1 MKINRVS
8 QKDHP
13 KISWKNS
20 FFMNIYYFFCFYRL
34 LASIIIGLAF
44 SILLFLI
51 VMDLMIPSQLSS
63 IDYKTTLKLF
73 DQLQQANRHQDAINL
88 MEYKGKI
95 LDDSPEEIVYK
106 SRLADSYYHVGD
118 YSKAEKMYLDIWNLL
133 PKFIKEYGDSE
144 DADVQ
149 FSKQA
154 LYYATARIIYLFY
167 EKIGDVNNQL
177 KFYHIYK
184 KYYDGAQQ
192 EIDRF
197 VAKAYNEKEWFS
209 TLDIAIPKELIQ
221 YDSIVVS
228 YYQNKELAIRSMGKY
243 VDKTLGNQQYPP
255 RYKVK
260 CLNQLI
266 KWDFENGKEIDAY
279 PRILQAVD
287 QIKQMNVLAECDV
300 LGELSDYCFRI
311 HDLSMSKLLFKKYQK
326 FLDRYH
332 DKNDYEYIVNYVRG
346 FRFQEAE
353 GDWDGLI
360 SDLQLYCE
368 GMKKQIALNIPSMT
382 EEQREHFA
390 QQFDVAYNYAFHVLQ
405 KHPTPELANLCFD
418 NITFKTGLLLRSN
431 LSIRHSIEN
440 MRDPEILKKYNEL
453 GDLRKNLS
461 YQEISGKKLF
471 NQKDEI
477 QKKID
482 DIEKELA
489 LKCTDFKT
497 KNELEN
503 QDYHQVQ
510 KSLDSGEALVNLVEN
525 EGQLFALMLKHKGEV
540 SYIPMGK
547 LADIQSQLQ
556 RPFFEIYHD
565 PGLTQKLLGKV
576 LDAAAGIHT
585 LYYVPKGIY
594 NQIAVGAL
602 YMGNNKYVCDTRQL
616 KLLSNPMDIK
626 TAKPFNL
633 SAISHG
639 VTLWGGIDYGP
650 GSATLPALK
659 RQAIKRGETL
669 SNLPY
674 AYNEVMDISALFRAK
689 NVRNRVYTGKYATE
703 AAFKAKSKMKNSIIH
718 ISTHGFFK
726 DNAPNKNPML
736 ESGLFFAGANRYW
749 CNDKLQL
756 SPYADDGI
764 LRSAEIATLNLADCS
779 LVVLSACETGL
790 GYSNSG
796 EGVYGLQRAF
806 KLAGAK
812 QILMSLWAVDDRAT
826 DMLMTGFYQG
836 LLRGEDADE
845 ALQKSKAHL
854 RKMYPSPEDWGAFV
868 LLH

>member
-118 YSKAEKMYLDIWNLL
+118 YSKAEKMYLDILNLL

-154 LYYATARIIYLFY
+154 LYYATARVIYLFY

-184 KYYDGAQQ
+184 KYYYGAQQ

-279 PRILQAVD
+279 PRILQVVN
-287 QIKQMNVLAECDV
+287 QVKQMNVLAECDV

-311 HDLSMSKLLFKKYQK
+311 HDLSMSKVLFKRYQR
-326 FLDRYH
+326 FLDRFH

-368 GMKKQIALNIPSMT
+368 GMKKQIALNLPSMT

-431 LSIRHSIEN
+431 VSIRHSIEN
-440 MRDPEILKKYNEL
+440 MGDPEILKKYNEL

-525 EGQLFALMLKHKGEV
+525 EGQLFALMLKHKGDV

-556 RPFFEIYHD
+556 RPIFEIYHD

-576 LDAAAGIHT
+576 LAAAAGIHT

-594 NQIAVGAL
+594 NQIALGAL
-602 YMGNNKYVCDTRQL
+602 YMGNSKYVCDTKQL
-616 KLLSNPMDIK
+616 KLLANPMDIK
-626 TAKPFNL
+626 TEKPFNL
-633 SAISHG
+633 SAISHDA
-639 VTLWGGIDYGP
+639 TLWGGIDYEP
-650 GSATLPALK
+650 GSVTLPAVK

-703 AAFKAKSKMKNSIIH
+703 AAFKSRSKLKNSIIH

-749 CNDKLQL
+749 CNDTLQL

-790 GYSNSG
+790 GYSNSS

>member
-184 KYYDGAQQ
+184 KYYYGAQQ

-287 QIKQMNVLAECDV
+287 QVKLMNVLAECED

-311 HDLSMSKLLFKKYQK
+311 HDLSMSKVLFKKYQK

-616 KLLSNPMDIK
+616 KLLANPMDIK

-639 VTLWGGIDYGP
+639 ATLWGGIDYGP
-650 GSATLPALK
+650 GSVTLPAVK

-703 AAFKAKSKMKNSIIH
+703 AAFKSRSKLKNSIIH

-749 CNDKLQL
+749 CNDTLQL

-790 GYSNSG
+790 GYSNSS

-845 ALQKSKAHL
+845 ALLKSKAHL

>member
-51 VMDLMIPSQLSS
+51 VLDLMIPSQLSS
-63 IDYKTTLKLF
+63 IDYRTTLKLF

-95 LDDSPEEIVYK
+95 LDDNPDEIEYK
-106 SRLADSYYHVGD
+106 LKLADSYYHVGD
-118 YSKAEKMYLDIWNLL
+118 YSKAEKMYLDIWKLL
-133 PKFIKEYGDSE
+133 PKVIKEYGDSE
-144 DADVQ
+144 DADGQ
-149 FSKQA
+149 IPQQA
-154 LYYATARIIYLFY
+154 LYYATARVIYLFY

-184 KYYDGAQQ
+184 KYYYGAQQ

-287 QIKQMNVLAECDV
+287 QIKQMNVLAECED

-311 HDLSMSKLLFKKYQK
+311 HDLSMSKVLFKKYQK

-525 EGQLFALMLKHKGEV
+525 EGQLFALMLKHKGDV

-556 RPFFEIYHD
+556 RPIFEIYHD

-639 VTLWGGIDYGP
+639 ATLWGGIDYGP
-650 GSATLPALK
+650 GSVTLPAVK

-703 AAFKAKSKMKNSIIH
+703 AAFKSRSKLKNSIIH

-749 CNDKLQL
+749 CNDTLQL

-790 GYSNSG
+790 GYSNSS

>member
-73 DQLQQANRHQDAINL
+73 DQLQQANRHLDAINL

-95 LDDSPEEIVYK
+95 LADTPEEIVYK

-154 LYYATARIIYLFY
+154 LYYATARVIYLFY

-197 VAKAYNEKEWFS
+197 VAKTYNEKEWFS
-209 TLDIAIPKELIQ
+209 TLDIAIPKELVL

-287 QIKQMNVLAECDV
+287 QVKLMNVLAECED

-311 HDLSMSKLLFKKYQK
+311 HDLSMSKVLFKKYQK

-353 GDWDGLI
+353 DDWDGLI

-368 GMKKQIALNIPSMT
+368 GMKKQIALNLPSMT

-440 MRDPEILKKYNEL
+440 MGDPEILKKYNEL

-525 EGQLFALMLKHKGEV
+525 EGQLFALMLKHKDDV

-556 RPFFEIYHD
+556 RPIFDIYHD

-626 TAKPFNL
+626 TEKPFNL

-639 VTLWGGIDYGP
+639 ATLWGGIDYGP

-790 GYSNSG
+790 GYSNSS

>member
-184 KYYDGAQQ
+184 KYYYGAQQ

-287 QIKQMNVLAECDV
+287 QIKQMNVLAECED
-300 LGELSDYCFRI
+300 LGDLSDYCFRI
-311 HDLSMSKLLFKKYQK
+311 HDLAMSKVLFKKYQK

-556 RPFFEIYHD
+556 RPIFEIYHD

-639 VTLWGGIDYGP
+639 ATLWGGIDYGP
-650 GSATLPALK
+650 GSVTLPAVK

-703 AAFKAKSKMKNSIIH
+703 AAFKSRSKLKNSIIH

-749 CNDKLQL
+749 CNDTLQL

-790 GYSNSG
+790 GYSNSS

>member
-8 QKDHP
+8 QKDQP

-95 LDDSPEEIVYK
+95 LDNSPEEIVYK

-133 PKFIKEYGDSE
+133 PKFIKKYGDSE

-154 LYYATARIIYLFY
+154 LYYATARVIYLFY

-197 VAKAYNEKEWFS
+197 VAKTYNEKEWFS
-209 TLDIAIPKELIQ
+209 TLDIAIPKELVQ

-228 YYQNKELAIRSMGKY
+228 CYQNKELAIRSMGKY

-287 QIKQMNVLAECDV
+287 QVKLMNVLAECED

-311 HDLSMSKLLFKKYQK
+311 HDLSMSKVLFKKYQK

-440 MRDPEILKKYNEL
+440 MGDPEIQKKYNEL
-453 GDLRKNLS
+453 DELRKNLS

-525 EGQLFALMLKHKGEV
+525 EGQLFALMLKHKGDV

-556 RPFFEIYHD
+556 RPIFEIYHD

-616 KLLSNPMDIK
+616 KLLANPMDIK

-639 VTLWGGIDYGP
+639 ATLWGGIDYGP
-650 GSATLPALK
+650 GSATLTALK

-689 NVRNRVYTGKYATE
+689 NIRNRVYTGKYATE
-703 AAFKAKSKMKNSIIH
+703 AAFKSRSKLKNSIIH

-749 CNDKLQL
+749 CNDTLQL

-790 GYSNSG
+790 GYSNSS

-845 ALQKSKAHL
+845 ALQKSKAYL

>member
-177 KFYHIYK
+177 KFYHMYK

-209 TLDIAIPKELIQ
+209 TLDIAIPKELVQ

-228 YYQNKELAIRSMGKY
+228 YYQNKELAIRNMGKY

-287 QIKQMNVLAECDV
+287 QVKLMNVLAECEE
-300 LGELSDYCFRI
+300 LGDLSDYCFRI
-311 HDLSMSKLLFKKYQK
+311 HDLSLSKVLFKKYQR

-353 GDWDGLI
+353 GDWDELI

-440 MRDPEILKKYNEL
+440 MGDPEILKKYNEL

-525 EGQLFALMLKHKGEV
+525 EGQLFALMLKHKGDV

-556 RPFFEIYHD
+556 RPIFEIYHD

-576 LDAAAGIHT
+576 LDAAAGI
-585 LYYVPKGIY
+585 
-594 NQIAVGAL
+594 
-602 YMGNNKYVCDTRQL
+602 
-616 KLLSNPMDIK
+616 
-626 TAKPFNL
+626 
-633 SAISHG
+633 
-639 VTLWGGIDYGP
+639 
-650 GSATLPALK
+650 
-659 RQAIKRGETL
+659 QA
-669 SNLPY
+669 
-674 AYNEVMDISALFRAK
+674 
-689 NVRNRVYTGKYATE
+689 
-703 AAFKAKSKMKNSIIH
+703 
-718 ISTHGFFK
+718 
-726 DNAPNKNPML
+726 
-736 ESGLFFAGANRYW
+736 
-749 CNDKLQL
+749 
-756 SPYADDGI
+756 
-764 LRSAEIATLNLADCS
+764 
-779 LVVLSACETGL
+779 
-790 GYSNSG
+790 
-796 EGVYGLQRAF
+796 
-806 KLAGAK
+806 
-812 QILMSLWAVDDRAT
+812 
-826 DMLMTGFYQG
+826 
-836 LLRGEDADE
+836 
-845 ALQKSKAHL
+845 
-854 RKMYPSPEDWGAFV
+854 
-868 LLH
+868 

>member
-184 KYYDGAQQ
+184 KYYYGAQQ

-287 QIKQMNVLAECDV
+287 QVKLMNVLAECEE
-300 LGELSDYCFRI
+300 LGDLSDYCFRI
-311 HDLSMSKLLFKKYQK
+311 HDLSLSKVLFKKYQR

-556 RPFFEIYHD
+556 RPIFEIYHD

-616 KLLSNPMDIK
+616 KLLANPMDIK

-639 VTLWGGIDYGP
+639 ATLWGGIDYGP
-650 GSATLPALK
+650 GSVTLPAVK

-703 AAFKAKSKMKNSIIH
+703 AAFKSRSKLKNSIIH

-749 CNDKLQL
+749 CNDTLQL

-790 GYSNSG
+790 GYSNSS

>member
-95 LDDSPEEIVYK
+95 LADTPEEIVYK

-154 LYYATARIIYLFY
+154 LYYATARVIYLFY
-167 EKIGDVNNQL
+167 EKIGDVNNQI
-177 KFYHIYK
+177 KFYHIYR

-192 EIDRF
+192 EIDRL

-209 TLDIAIPKELIQ
+209 TLDIAIPKELVQ

-287 QIKQMNVLAECDV
+287 QVKLMNVLAECED

-311 HDLSMSKLLFKKYQK
+311 HDLSMSKVLFKKYQK

-368 GMKKQIALNIPSMT
+368 GMKKQIALNLPSMT

-440 MRDPEILKKYNEL
+440 MGDPEILKKYNEL

-525 EGQLFALMLKHKGEV
+525 EGQLFALMLKHKGDV

-547 LADIQSQLQ
+547 LTDIQSQLQ
-556 RPFFEIYHD
+556 RPIFEIYHD

-576 LDAAAGIHT
+576 LAAAAGIHT

-616 KLLSNPMDIK
+616 KLLANPMNIK

-639 VTLWGGIDYGP
+639 ATLWGGIDYGP

-689 NVRNRVYTGKYATE
+689 NVRNRVYTGQYATE
-703 AAFKAKSKMKNSIIH
+703 AAFKSRSMMKNSIIH

-790 GYSNSG
+790 GYSNSS

>member
-154 LYYATARIIYLFY
+154 LYYATARVIYLFY

-209 TLDIAIPKELIQ
+209 TLDIAIPKELVQ

-228 YYQNKELAIRSMGKY
+228 YYQNKELAIRNMGKY

-287 QIKQMNVLAECDV
+287 QVKLMSVLAECEELSD
-300 LGELSDYCFRI
+300 LSDYCFRI
-311 HDLSMSKLLFKKYQK
+311 HDLSLSKVLFKKYQR

-440 MRDPEILKKYNEL
+440 MGDPEILKKYNEL

-461 YQEISGKKLF
+461 YQEISGKKLY
-471 NQKDEI
+471 NQRDEI
-477 QKKID
+477 QEKID

-525 EGQLFALMLKHKGEV
+525 EGQLFALMLKHKGDV

-556 RPFFEIYHD
+556 RPIFEIYHD

-616 KLLSNPMDIK
+616 KLLANPMDIK

-639 VTLWGGIDYGP
+639 ATLWGGIDYGP
-650 GSATLPALK
+650 GSVTLPAVK

-703 AAFKAKSKMKNSIIH
+703 AAFKSRSKLKNSIIH

-749 CNDKLQL
+749 CNDTLQL

-790 GYSNSG
+790 GYSNSS

>member
-95 LDDSPEEIVYK
+95 LDDTPEEIVYK

-154 LYYATARIIYLFY
+154 LYYATARVIYLFY

-177 KFYHIYK
+177 KFYHIYR

-209 TLDIAIPKELIQ
+209 TLDIAIPKELVQ

-243 VDKTLGNQQYPP
+243 VDNTLGNQQYPP

-287 QIKQMNVLAECDV
+287 QVKLMNVLAECED

-311 HDLSMSKLLFKKYQK
+311 HDLSMSKVLFKKYQR

-368 GMKKQIALNIPSMT
+368 GMKKQIALNLPSMT

-440 MRDPEILKKYNEL
+440 MGDTEILKKYNEL
-453 GDLRKNLS
+453 GDLRKYLS

-525 EGQLFALMLKHKGEV
+525 EGQLFALMLKHKGDV

-556 RPFFEIYHD
+556 RPIFEIYHD

-576 LDAAAGIHT
+576 LAAAAGIHT

-602 YMGNNKYVCDTRQL
+602 YMGYNKYVCDTRLL
-616 KLLSNPMDIK
+616 KLLANPMDIK

-639 VTLWGGIDYGP
+639 ATLWGGIDYGP
-650 GSATLPALK
+650 GSATLPALN
-659 RQAIKRGETL
+659 RQTIKRGETL
-669 SNLPY
+669 TNLPY

-703 AAFKAKSKMKNSIIH
+703 AAFKSRSKLKNSIIH

-726 DNAPNKNPML
+726 DNALNKNPML

-749 CNDKLQL
+749 CNDTLQL
-756 SPYADDGI
+756 APYADDGI
-764 LRSAEIATLNLADCS
+764 LRSAEIASLNLADCS

-790 GYSNSG
+790 GYSNSS

-845 ALQKSKAHL
+845 ALRKSKTHL

>member
-287 QIKQMNVLAECDV
+287 QIKQMNVLAECED

-311 HDLSMSKLLFKKYQK
+311 HDLSMSKVLFKKYQK

-525 EGQLFALMLKHKGEV
+525 EGQLFALMLKHKGDV

-556 RPFFEIYHD
+556 RPIFEIYHD

-616 KLLSNPMDIK
+616 KLLANPMDIK

-639 VTLWGGIDYGP
+639 ATLWGGIDYGP

-703 AAFKAKSKMKNSIIH
+703 AAFKSRSKMKNSIIH

-749 CNDKLQL
+749 CNDTLQL

-790 GYSNSG
+790 GYSNSS

>member
-184 KYYDGAQQ
+184 KYYYGAQQ

-287 QIKQMNVLAECDV
+287 QVKLMNVLAECEE
-300 LGELSDYCFRI
+300 LGDLSDYCFRI
-311 HDLSMSKLLFKKYQK
+311 HDLSMSKVLFKKYQK

-556 RPFFEIYHD
+556 RPIFEIYHD

-616 KLLSNPMDIK
+616 KLLANPMDIK

-639 VTLWGGIDYGP
+639 ATLWGGIDYGP
-650 GSATLPALK
+650 GSVTLPAVK

-703 AAFKAKSKMKNSIIH
+703 AAFKSRSKLKNSIIH

-749 CNDKLQL
+749 CNDTLQL

-790 GYSNSG
+790 GYSNSS

>member
-287 QIKQMNVLAECDV
+287 QIKQMNVLAECED

-311 HDLSMSKLLFKKYQK
+311 HDLSMSKVLFKKYQK

-703 AAFKAKSKMKNSIIH
+703 AAFKAKSKIKNSIIH

>member
-184 KYYDGAQQ
+184 KYYYGAQQ

-287 QIKQMNVLAECDV
+287 QVKLMNVLAECEE
-300 LGELSDYCFRI
+300 LGDLSDYCFRI
-311 HDLSMSKLLFKKYQK
+311 HDLSLSKVLFKKYQR

-525 EGQLFALMLKHKGEV
+525 EGQLFALMLKHKGDV

-556 RPFFEIYHD
+556 RPIFEIYHD

-616 KLLSNPMDIK
+616 KLLANPMDIK

-639 VTLWGGIDYGP
+639 ATLWGGIDYGP
-650 GSATLPALK
+650 GSVTLPAVK

-703 AAFKAKSKMKNSIIH
+703 AAFKSRSKLKNSIIH

-749 CNDKLQL
+749 CNDTLQL

-790 GYSNSG
+790 GYSNSS